1 MLHLERHVK
10 IFSLLLVEVVL
21 LPRNKH
27 ASLGRHAK
35 IFSLL
40 LAKLWG

>member
-1 MLHLERHVK
+1 MLHMERHVK
-10 IFSLLLVEVVL
+10 IFSLLLVEVVSQT
-21 LPRNKH
+21 RTKH

-40 LAKLWG
+40 LAKLLG